1 MSPWK
6 PFINPFSFF
15 FRMDKMTLDH
25 LLSSDPN
32 AAAIVRALQ
41 QGVRTTE
48 QLIAIVPYPETF
60 GESMNLL
67 IAAGIIGPPE

>member
-1 MSPWK
+1 MD
-6 PFINPFSFF
+6 
-15 FRMDKMTLDH
+15 RMTIDH
-25 LLSSDPN
+25 LLASDPN

-41 QGVRTTE
+41 QGVRSTE
-48 QLIAIVPYPETF
+48 RLIAIVPYPENF

>member
-1 MSPWK
+1 M
-6 PFINPFSFF
+6 
-15 FRMDKMTLDH
+15 DH

-41 QGVRTTE
+41 QGVRSTE